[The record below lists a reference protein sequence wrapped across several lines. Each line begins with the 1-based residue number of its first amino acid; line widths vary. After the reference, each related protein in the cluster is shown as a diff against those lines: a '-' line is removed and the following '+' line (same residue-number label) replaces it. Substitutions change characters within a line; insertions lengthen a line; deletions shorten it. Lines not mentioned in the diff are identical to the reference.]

1 MTLTRKNELLVNAVD
16 SYITTRSSASRRMV
30 LRINEK
36 GDIIDT
42 IEEDGFSPLFCAP
55 YRLHENMLG
64 DVVISDREEN
74 NVHTTTFTLEG
85 FVKNKYVGQNDIGT
99 KKPFNPFGI
108 VADKQGHVLVAD
120 WSNHAIHLLDL
131 SGQFIGFL
139 ITDNYGIRG
148 PNALA
153 LDNEG
158 NLWIGDTKSTVWIF
172 KYSRRTDLPNL
183 E

>member
-1 MTLTRKNELLVNAVD
+1 
-16 SYITTRSSASRRMV
+16 
-30 LRINEK
+30 
-36 GDIIDT
+36 
-42 IEEDGFSPLFCAP
+42 
-55 YRLHENMLG
+55 MLG

-74 NVHTTTFTLEG
+74 NVHTTTFNFEG
-85 FVKNKYVGQNDIGT
+85 FVKNKYFGQNDIGT
-99 KKPFNPFGI
+99 LKKPFNPFGI

-153 LDNEG
+153 LDKEG
-158 NLWIGDTKSTVWIF
+158 HLWIGDTKSTVWVF
-172 KYSRRTDLPNL
+172 KYSRRTELPS